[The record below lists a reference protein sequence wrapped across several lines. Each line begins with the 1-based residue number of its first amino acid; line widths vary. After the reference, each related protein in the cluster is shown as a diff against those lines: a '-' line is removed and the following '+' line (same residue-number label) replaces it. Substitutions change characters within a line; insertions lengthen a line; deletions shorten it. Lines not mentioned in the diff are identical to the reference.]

1 LVPATDFLAAVFSK
15 SDDFGRHASQVSA
28 RYDLVIVNA
37 RLRGHGRTR
46 CIGISRGT
54 IAYVGDESLD
64 GDIVLDAEGNLVTE
78 SFVDPHL
85 HLCKVYTLDML
96 GDRALREYT
105 SPAMRG
111 ARTAIELASEIKESY
126 DESWIYTNARRAVRD
141 GIRNGVTHIQA
152 FADTDTKARLEAI
165 KALLR
170 LRGEFSNVVDIK
182 VVAFP
187 QDGIVRDPGAAD
199 YVRQALEM
207 GADVVGGIPWIEP
220 TQEDA
225 RRHIDQMLDLAVE
238 FDKPVAMLVD
248 DAGDPELRTTEM
260 LAAAAIDLGLAGRVT
275 ACHARAMNTYPE
287 DYFGRLVTL
296 LDEARMGFVTDPHTG
311 SLCTRALALDG
322 HGITVALGQDDIL
335 DAYYPFG
342 QHNMLEVA
350 FLASHILGASTRE
363 DMERLLDMV
372 TTRAAD
378 VAWITQHRLQVG
390 APANLVVLNG
400 RDAREVL
407 TRHLPPRLV
416 VSNGE
421 VVATTSM
428 ETAFGETVP

>member
-1 LVPATDFLAAVFSK
+1 MS
-15 SDDFGRHASQVSA
+15 GRC
-28 RYDLVIVNA
+28 DLVIVNA
-37 RLRGHGRTR
+37 RLRGEDRGAR
-46 CIGISRGT
+46 CVGISQGT
-54 IAYVGDESLD
+54 IAYIGHDSP
-64 GDIVLDAEGNLVTE
+64 GGNAVLDAEGNLVTE

-85 HLCKVYTLDML
+85 HLCKVYTLDMV
-96 GDRALREYT
+96 GDRALSAYT
-105 SPAMRG
+105 SPAMTG
-111 ARTAIELASEIKESY
+111 ARTAIELASEVKDSY
-126 DESWIYTNARRAVRD
+126 EESWIYVNARRAVRD

-152 FADTDTKARLEAI
+152 FADTDTRARLEAI

-170 LRGEFSNVVDIK
+170 LRREFSNVVDIK

-187 QDGIVRDPGAAD
+187 QDGIVKDPGAAD
-199 YVRQALEM
+199 YMRTALEM
-207 GADVVGGIPWIEP
+207 GADVVGGIPWIER
-220 TQEDA
+220 TQQDA
-225 RRHIDQMLDLAVE
+225 RSHIDQMLDLAVE
-238 FDKPVAMLVD
+238 FDRPVAMLVD

-260 LAAAAIDLGLAGRVT
+260 LAAAAIERGLVGRVT
-275 ACHARAMNTYPE
+275 ACHARAMNAYPD

-296 LDEARMGFVTDPHTG
+296 LARARMGFVTDPHTG
-311 SLCTRALALDG
+311 SLCTRALALDR

-372 TTRAAD
+372 TTRAAI
-378 VAWITQHRLQVG
+378 VAGFAKHRLTTG
-390 APANLVVLNG
+390 AAANLVVLNG

-407 TRHLPPRLV
+407 TRHLPPRFV

-421 VVATTSM
+421 VVATTSVK
-428 ETAFGETVP
+428 TVFGEAVP

>member
-1 LVPATDFLAAVFSK
+1 MTDRF
-15 SDDFGRHASQVSA
+15 
-28 RYDLVIVNA
+28 DLVVVNA
-37 RLRGHGRTR
+37 RLRGSGGGTS
-46 CIGISRGT
+46 CIGISHGT
-54 IAYVGDESLD
+54 VGYIGAETAD
-64 GDIVLDAEGNLVTE
+64 GDTVLDAEGNLVTE

-96 GDRALREYT
+96 GDRALRAYT
-105 SPAMRG
+105 SPAMTG
-111 ARTAIELASEIKESY
+111 ARTAIELASEVKDNYE
-126 DESWIYTNARRAVRD
+126 ESWIYSNARRAVRD

-170 LRGEFSNVVDIK
+170 LRAEFSNVVVIT

-199 YVRQALEM
+199 YVRAALEM
-207 GADVVGGIPWIEP
+207 GADAVGGIPWIEP
-220 TQEDA
+220 TEMDA
-225 RRHIDQMLDLAVE
+225 RTHIDQMLGLAVE

-260 LAAAAIDLGLAGRVT
+260 LAAAAIERGLAGRVT
-275 ACHARAMNTYPE
+275 ACHARAMSAYPD
-287 DYFGRLVTL
+287 DYFRRLVTL
-296 LDEARMGFVTDPHTG
+296 LVEARMGFVTDPHTG
-311 SLCTRALALDG
+311 SLCTRALALDRR
-322 HGITVALGQDDIL
+322 GITVALGQDDIL

-363 DMERLLDMV
+363 DIERLLDMD

-378 VAWITQHRLQVG
+378 VAGIPRHRLETG
-390 APANLVVLNG
+390 AAANLVVLNG
-400 RDAREVL
+400 RDARQVL
-407 TRHLPPRLV
+407 TRHLPPRYV
-416 VSNGE
+416 VSNGK
-421 VVATTSM
+421 VVATTSV
-428 ETAFGETVP
+428 ETTFDEAVP

>member
-1 LVPATDFLAAVFSK
+1 MRS
-15 SDDFGRHASQVSA
+15 

-37 RLRGHGRTR
+37 RLRGPDDRAR
-46 CIGISRGT
+46 CISISHGA
-54 IAYVGDESLD
+54 IAHIGDNRAD
-64 GDIVLDAEGNLVTE
+64 GDAVLDAEGNLVTE

-96 GDRALREYT
+96 GDRALRAYT
-105 SPAMRG
+105 SPAMAG
-111 ARTAIELASEIKESY
+111 ARTAIELASEVKDDY
-126 DESWIYTNARRAVRD
+126 DESWIYPNAHRAVRE
-141 GIRNGVTHIQA
+141 GLRNGVTHIQA

-199 YVRQALEM
+199 YVRAALEL
-207 GADVVGGIPWIEP
+207 GADVVGGIPWIET

-238 FDKPVAMLVD
+238 FDKRVAMLVD

-260 LAAAAIDLGLAGRVT
+260 LAAAAIERGLVGRVT
-275 ACHARAMNTYPE
+275 ACHARAMNAYPE
-287 DYFGRLVTL
+287 DYFDRLITL
-296 LDEARMGFVTDPHTG
+296 LAKARMGFVTDPHTG
-311 SLCTRALALDG
+311 SLCTRVLALDR
-322 HGITVALGQDDIL
+322 HGIAVALGQDDIL

-372 TTRAAD
+372 TTRAAH
-378 VAWITQHRLQVG
+378 VAGIPRHRLEIG
-390 APANLVVLNG
+390 AAANLVVLNG

-407 TRHLPPRLV
+407 TRHLPPLYV

-421 VVATTSM
+421 IVATTSVQ
-428 ETAFGETVP
+428 TAFGEAVP